1 MIRYGADL
9 FPVCRAAPYQAGAC
23 TAATYVRAAHHERGE
38 HHPQAQQHSSRR
50 TRPSR
55 GDADADVPPTAPGH
69 ARHAAA
75 AAAASRPMIPPRAG
89 EMIERPTTAASLPA
103 CHSSSLLA
111 RAGRGT
117 GGKRLVAYCP
127 IAEASDA
134 YCPIAC
140 PGKTRCSPSPRL
152 TRRSLRLC
160 GRSWD
165 GITTRQ
171 KPPGHTKALRR
182 HGMESS
188 IPCAC
193 SQRRYPS
200 SPPLLP
206 CCLLLHDSLLDPW
219 ASKLAPGHKLPQ
231 PIGSGRRGGGFGFG
245 LRPTCLPPT
254 SIHGS
259 GHCNPGPPNLPD
271 SHRSLDAKHCRR
283 VPCHRLTALAS
294 QFHDQWAWIPST
306 YIMIKR

>member
-1 MIRYGADL
+1 MRCIPAPGTAHGMGTEKTTTHPSLSLRPLYCTL
-9 FPVCRAAPYQAGAC
+9 PMPNCHVPPAA
-23 TAATYVRAAHHERGE
+23 
-38 HHPQAQQHSSRR
+38 RR
-50 TRPSR
+50 TCRSKR
-55 GDADADVPPTAPGH
+55 
-69 ARHAAA
+69 RL
-75 AAAASRPMIPPRAG
+75 
-89 EMIERPTTAASLPA
+89 LPA
-103 CHSSSLLA
+103 
-111 RAGRGT
+111 R
-117 GGKRLVAYCP
+117 GKRG
-127 IAEASDA
+127 AS
-134 YCPIAC
+134 
-140 PGKTRCSPSPRL
+140 SPSPRL
-152 TRRSLRLC
+152 TRRSLVRPQLGC
-160 GRSWD
+160 D

-294 QFHDQWAWIPST
+294 QFHDQWAWIPSI
-306 YIMIKR
+306 YIMIIKRRTLLSSPACLLNEGRFVSRERYRLMSLRYYILVVYSSILLQQQAHIEVMTPLFHHH

>member
-1 MIRYGADL
+1 MSPIAL
-9 FPVCRAAPYQAGAC
+9 LPKQATPIAL
-23 TAATYVRAAHHERGE
+23 
-38 HHPQAQQHSSRR
+38 
-50 TRPSR
+50 
-55 GDADADVPPTAPGH
+55 
-69 ARHAAA
+69 
-75 AAAASRPMIPPRAG
+75 
-89 EMIERPTTAASLPA
+89 LPA
-103 CHSSSLLA
+103 
-111 RAGRGT
+111 R
-117 GGKRLVAYCP
+117 GKRG
-127 IAEASDA
+127 AS
-134 YCPIAC
+134 
-140 PGKTRCSPSPRL
+140 SPSPRL
-152 TRRSLRLC
+152 TRRSLVRPQLGC
-160 GRSWD
+160 D

-245 LRPTCLPPT
+245 FGQPACLLPVPPWLPVT
-254 SIHGS
+254 AT
-259 GHCNPGPPNLPD
+259 PARPNLPH

-283 VPCHRLTALAS
+283 VPCHRACLPVPRS
-294 QFHDQWAWIPST
+294 SGRGYQV
-306 YIMIKR
+306 YIL